1 MEHPVSTM
9 RILISRLKGLFA
21 SQRQDQELNEELQA
35 HLEMLVEENRR
46 KGMPEDQ
53 ARRAARLTL
62 GGIAQTEEAYRE
74 ARGLHFVQTFFQDL
88 RYALRMLR
96 RAPGFA
102 AVVVISL
109 ALGIG
114 ANTAIFSAID
124 AVMLRMLPVE
134 DPQQLVMLHWH
145 APKHPQKYVSDLEG
159 SGLGS
164 AKEGIAS

>member
-1 MEHPVSTM
+1 LVS
-9 RILISRLKGLFA
+9 RLRVLIVRLKGLFA
-21 SQRQDQELNEELQA
+21 SQRLDEDLNAELQA

-46 KGMPEDQ
+46 KGMSAEE
-53 ARRAARLTL
+53 ARRAAGVTL

-74 ARGLHFVQTFFQDL
+74 ARGLHFIQTFLQDL
-88 RYALRMLR
+88 RYAVRMLR

-124 AVMLRMLPVE
+124 AVMLRM
-134 DPQQLVMLHWH
+134 
-145 APKHPQKYVSDLEG
+145 
-159 SGLGS
+159 
-164 AKEGIAS
+164 